1 MNYPIKLII
10 SREKNESVVLFK
22 EQMCGCRVIML
33 TENEQFHQAGA
44 QSSFKKCQ
52 H

>member
-1 MNYPIKLII
+1 MNYRIKLII
-10 SREKNESVVLFK
+10 RGKNESVVLFK

-33 TENEQFHQAGA
+33 TENEQFHQAGT
-44 QSSFKKCQ
+44 QSPFKKCQ